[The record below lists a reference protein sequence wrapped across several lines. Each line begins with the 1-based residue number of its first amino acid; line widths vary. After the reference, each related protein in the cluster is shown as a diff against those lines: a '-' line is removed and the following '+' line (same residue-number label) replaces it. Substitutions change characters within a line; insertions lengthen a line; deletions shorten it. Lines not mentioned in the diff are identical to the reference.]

1 MKKDY
6 IYFAAQGITSTSANH
21 IANMSKEYYQTLE
34 SELHNIRFYNTSMS
48 LIGTNGSTN
57 LSRGKNHSFLSQ
69 IEDKLTQIANAKS
82 LIAWLREAIKA
93 KNNLLKEIRTMTLE
107 DYCALKSIEY
117 PIEPKMETPLDEDTY
132 LANLSIK
139 DRNRM
144 CELQTIC
151 AVIGSY
157 IHPDGYYAEARKDL
171 KNKIQNPN
179 KVEGNGR
186 DTLLYSFTPT
196 VLTEEVD
203 NTFFA
208 LQAKHREYQAEL
220 NGYVHSLQQAID
232 KDTFEK
238 NTAYTQ
244 QLLEYSTKVS
254 VLQSEMKD
262 YLEKEQSR
270 ISNLKITI
278 PNSLMSIYIDIKN
291 LSK

>member
-1 MKKDY
+1 
-6 IYFAAQGITSTSANH
+6 
-21 IANMSKEYYQTLE
+21 L
-34 SELHNIRFYNTSMS
+34 S
-48 LIGTNGSTN
+48 LIGANGSTN
-57 LSRGKNHSFLSQ
+57 LHKGNDHSFLSQ

-93 KNNLLKEIRTMTLE
+93 KDNLLKEIRTMSLE
-107 DYCALKSIEY
+107 DYCTLKSIEY
-117 PIEPKMETPLDEDTY
+117 PTQPKMETPLDEDTY

-144 CELQTIC
+144 YELQTIC
-151 AVIGSY
+151 AVIGKY

-196 VLTEEVD
+196 VPTKAVD
-203 NTFFA
+203 DTFFT

-232 KDTFEK
+232 NDTFEK
-238 NTAYTQ
+238 NTAHTQ
-244 QLLEYSTKVS
+244 QLLEYSTRIS

-270 ISNLKITI
+270 ISHLKITI
-278 PNSLMSIYIDIKN
+278 PNSLMSIYNDIKD